1 MAQEIITPSRELNQV
16 QGPSEIRTLLCGLH
30 PHETSPAFQIVS
42 FTLSL
47 AVGLKKKKLLVVTF
61 NFLKKQSTCTISS
74 VKSSQK
80 IKKIKRR
87 FAVNYQPATIS
98 STKLY

>member
-47 AVGLKKKKLLVVTF
+47 AVGLKKKKS
-61 NFLKKQSTCTISS
+61 FLWSHLIFSKSKVHAQSVQLNQVKK
-74 VKSSQK
+74 
-80 IKKIKRR
+80 
-87 FAVNYQPATIS
+87 
-98 STKLY
+98 